1 MCGLGLAADVLDG
14 YEWILSGW
22 FMTYRYV
29 SLFAVWLLVLP
40 SAFAQ
45 GDIAAE
51 DNKVSDVRILIDISG
66 SMKRN
71 DPNNLRIPALKLIT
85 QLLPNGSRGGVWA
98 FGQYINMLVKSGEV
112 NEAWKKQAYQAA
124 NKINSSG
131 MFTNIEDVLKDAT
144 WDWSRPD
151 EHLNRSII
159 LLTDGVVDISKDA
172 SVNKAA
178 RARILDKALT
188 RLKNSGVTIHTIA
201 LSNEA
206 DKAFLRQLS
215 AATSGAYEQVETAAQ
230 LERVFLKMFEK
241 SVAVESLP
249 MSSNKMLVDDSI
261 RELTLLIF
269 RKEGT
274 QDASITLPNGEKFD
288 FNIHPD
294 NVTWRHEERYD
305 LVTVQRPMV
314 GGWQIN
320 AELDPDNRVMV
331 VTDLKVR
338 ASRLPNMM
346 LVDDQVP
353 YYVELHEKGA
363 VITKPE
369 FLDFVT
375 VMLNREH
382 AGFQQ
387 QRVVLTDDG
396 KGADRHAGDG
406 RFSTRIGEALGTGHY
421 EYEMLVN
428 GTTFKRSKRY
438 TVQVVDS
445 PVAVNVAE
453 MSSGDPAHYALTLT
467 PYAELVNSDTLLV
480 KASVT
485 KEGGGTRSISIP
497 RTGPNEWRLDMDV
510 MAGDQYHVDLTV
522 EAERINGKPI
532 TKDLGRFTLGV
543 GPVDDYQPPEINLP
557 PVIIEREVSH
567 HAPAGHEHVEASAA
581 DEPAQEAPVEKMSP
595 EHGYKEAHPQQETEP
610 DASVEDAPVTQEEQ
624 AEERPVEEM
633 PAHDDSDAHAEEEH
647 EPTNWIVVAA
657 KVIGLNGVLILA
669 GFFAYR
675 KWFRTPPEDQEESVE
690 EVDEKGDEK

>member
-1 MCGLGLAADVLDG
+1 MK
-14 YEWILSGW
+14 
-22 FMTYRYV
+22 YRYV
-29 SLFAVWLLVLP
+29 SLFFVWLITLP
-40 SAFAQ
+40 TAFAQ
-45 GDIAAE
+45 EDVASEGDKI
-51 DNKVSDVRILIDISG
+51 SDVRILIDISG

-85 QLLPNGSRGGVWA
+85 QLLPNGTRGGVWA

-112 NEAWKKQAYQAA
+112 DDAWKKKAYQAA

-131 MFTNIEDVLKDAT
+131 MFTNIEGVLKDAT

-151 EHLNRSII
+151 ESRNRSII

-172 SVNKAA
+172 SVNKKA
-178 RARILDKALT
+178 RARILNKAVT
-188 RLKNSGVTIHTIA
+188 RLKDSGVVIHTIA
-201 LSNEA
+201 LSDEA

-241 SVAVESLP
+241 SVPVESLP
-249 MSSNKMLVDDSI
+249 MTSNKLLVDDSI

-269 RKEGT
+269 RKEGS
-274 QDASITLPNGEKFD
+274 QDASITLPNGEAFD

-305 LVTVQRPMV
+305 LVTVQKPMV
-314 GGWQIN
+314 GGWQVN

-346 LVDDQVP
+346 LLDDKIP
-353 YYVELHEKGA
+353 YYVELHEKGS

-375 VMLNREH
+375 VMLSREQR
-382 AGFQQ
+382 GVQQ
-387 QRVVLTDDG
+387 ERKLLTDDG
-396 KGADRHAGDG
+396 KGIDRHAVDG
-406 RFSTRIGEALGTGHY
+406 RFSTRIGDGVSVGHY

-445 PVAVNVAE
+445 PVAVNVTE
-453 MSSGDPAHYALTLT
+453 VSSGDPAQYSLTLT
-467 PYAELVNSDTLLV
+467 PYAELVNSDSLV
-480 KASVT
+480 IEATVT
-485 KEGGGTRSISIP
+485 KEGGGSRSMDIP
-497 RTGPNEWRLDMDV
+497 RTGPNEWRLDMDIK
-510 MAGDQYHVDLTV
+510 AGDRFHVDLAV
-522 EAERINGKPI
+522 QAERLNGKAI
-532 TKDLGRFTLGV
+532 SKDLGRFTLGA
-543 GPVDDYQPPEINLP
+543 GPVDDYQPPEKITLP
-557 PVIIEREVSH
+557 PVVAPDIPH
-567 HAPAGHEHVEASAA
+567 HEALPAPHAHETAPVVDAPAVEEEAPVHHENGHETHA
-581 DEPAQEAPVEKMSP
+581 DEPAPPAPEEAVPEEAP
-595 EHGYKEAHPQQETEP
+595 AH
-610 DASVEDAPVTQEEQ
+610 EDDEVHEE
-624 AEERPVEEM
+624 
-633 PAHDDSDAHAEEEH
+633 DGHAA
-647 EPTNWIVVAA
+647 TNWMLVAA

-675 KWFRTPPEDQEESVE
+675 KWFRTPPDDSDDDADGEVE
-690 EVDEKGDEK
+690 EKGDEK